1 MEPRIGARKYDARMI
16 LGDGQLARAT
26 RESVGDIDIC
36 WVCHDTPVDEHDH
49 PDTEWVLDAIRPE
62 LAQLDA
68 GSVVLISSQ
77 VPVGTCA
84 RLEAQ
89 FPSLRFAVS
98 PENIRVKTGAED
110 FRNQARVI
118 VGTRH
123 DELRPQFEA
132 LFAPFTDTVFFMSPE
147 SAEMTKHALNGYL
160 ALCIVYINE
169 IAAVCKQVG
178 ADVDDVTRGLLSEPR
193 VSPTAPLRAGP
204 TYSGGTLGRDT
215 RVLADL
221 AGPSL
226 FAAIIESSERHPEE

>member
-1 MEPRIGARKYDARMI
+1 MI

-26 RESVGDIDIC
+26 RENVDDVGIC
-36 WVCHDTPVDEHDH
+36 WVCYDTPVDEHDN
-49 PDTEWVLDAIRPE
+49 PDTEWVLEAIRPE
-62 LAQLDA
+62 LRQLDP

-84 RLEAQ
+84 ALEAE
-89 FPSLRFAVS
+89 FPALRFAVS
-98 PENIRVKTGAED
+98 PENIRVKTGAAD

-123 DELRPQFEA
+123 EELRPRFEA
-132 LFAPFTDTVFFMSPE
+132 LFAPFTDTVIFMSPE

-178 ADVDDVTRGLLSEPR
+178 ADVDDVTRGLVSEPR
-193 VSPTAPLRAGP
+193 VSTTAPLRAGK

-215 RVLADL
+215 RVLAEL
-221 AGPSL
+221 AGSSSL

>member
-1 MEPRIGARKYDARMI
+1 M
-16 LGDGQLARAT
+16 
-26 RESVGDIDIC
+26 
-36 WVCHDTPVDEHDH
+36 
-49 PDTEWVLDAIRPE
+49 
-62 LAQLDA
+62 
-68 GSVVLISSQ
+68 
-77 VPVGTCA
+77 
-84 RLEAQ
+84 
-89 FPSLRFAVS
+89 
-98 PENIRVKTGAED
+98 KTGAED

-132 LFAPFTDTVFFMSPE
+132 LFAPFTDTVLFMSPE

-178 ADVDDVTRGLLSEPR
+178 ADVDDVTEGLRTEPR
-193 VSPTAPLRAGP
+193 VSPTAPLRPGP

-221 AGPSL
+221 AGPSSL